1 MISGRS
7 ELRQAVRDAVRD
19 VPTADIFTRLTIQS
33 LWDTERR
40 GIDLLLT
47 SPALLREAEAY
58 RDIRLAS
65 DDLTERADAVF
76 SALFVERS
84 PVSAYAQ
91 AALLSLKKLGLNPGD
106 RDLSAIRSEYRA
118 RPAGT
123 RAADVLDA
131 AGLSFVAVQ
140 AGLFE
145 SVAAPVSDVDERFR
159 ISICLDMLADPNTA
173 WPALAVQGCFT
184 LEAARDFIIACANK
198 LEAASFFVERPFEG
212 ALWSECVLPAID
224 VLNIPVLPVSRL
236 PLELPDAKSL
246 AQRIAK
252 EGMTFH
258 PYCSGAI
265 TLEELPGLWRHMR
278 WALEKALEERY
289 MPLLKSGWRLL
300 EGEIAHDASQI
311 LSNVEKGEYC

>member
-1 MISGRS
+1 MISSRA

-19 VPTADIFTRLTIQS
+19 ASAADIFTRLTIQS

-47 SPALLREAEAY
+47 SPALLREAEVY

-65 DDLTERADAVF
+65 DSLTERADAVF

-91 AALLSLKKLGLNPGD
+91 AALWSLKKLGLNPGD

-131 AGLSFVAVQ
+131 AGLSYVAVQ
-140 AGLFE
+140 VGLFE

-159 ISICLDMLADPNTA
+159 ISIGLDALADPNVA
-173 WPALAVQGCFT
+173 WPTLAAKGCLT
-184 LEAARDFIIACANK
+184 LEEAREYIIGCGEK
-198 LEAASFFVERPFEG
+198 LDAASFFVEKPFEG
-212 ALWSECVLPAID
+212 ALWAECVLPAVEALD
-224 VLNIPVLPVSRL
+224 IPLLVVSGLPM
-236 PLELPDAKSL
+236 ELPDAKGL
-246 AQRIAK
+246 ARRISR
-252 EGMTFH
+252 EGMTFRH
-258 PYCSGAI
+258 YCSGA
-265 TLEELPGLWRHMR
+265 TSLEELPGFWKHARG
-278 WALEKALEERY
+278 ALEKALEERY
-289 MPLLKSGWRLL
+289 APLLKSGWRLL
-300 EGEIAHDASQI
+300 EGEIAHDVSQI
-311 LSNVEKGEYC
+311 LSNV